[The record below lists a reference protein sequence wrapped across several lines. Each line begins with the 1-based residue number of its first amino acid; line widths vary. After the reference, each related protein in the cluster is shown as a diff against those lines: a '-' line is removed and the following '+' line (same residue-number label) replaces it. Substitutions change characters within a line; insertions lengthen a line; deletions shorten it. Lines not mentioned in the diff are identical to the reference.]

1 MSDIDSAMAIHIEI
15 KKPVYPLPNGK
26 RGNWTLFPLT
36 LRYED
41 AIMYSSMNNITLP
54 VINHFPRTLEPPR
67 NRIFWCPNPAHVCPC
82 FSKIYALEIPV
93 SVHECYV

>member
-1 MSDIDSAMAIHIEI
+1 MRDIDSATAIHIEI

-26 RGNWTLFPLT
+26 EGSWTLLPLT

-54 VINHFPRTLEPPR
+54 VINHFPRTLEPSR
-67 NRIFWCPNPAHVCPC
+67 NRIMRCRKPAH
-82 FSKIYALEIPV
+82 
-93 SVHECYV
+93 